1 MGNEKDELNEI
12 KERLIKLVTS
22 GKQNEVIDLLTQV
35 IGVSLGLALRDS
47 ILESLD
53 GIKNS
58 LNSDLTN

>member
-1 MGNEKDELNEI
+1 MENEKDELNEI

-58 LNSDLTN
+58 MNSNLTN